1 MSQKSRPVFISKFE
15 GTVYDDLMSKKID
28 ASYEPYKIDYAEPEV
43 YHKYIPDI
51 ILPNGIIVECKGYF
65 PLEDRKKRVF
75 IRSYNP
81 HLDIRMLFMDA
92 SAKILKGS
100 KITLGTWATKHKF
113 KWAEGLI
120 PDEWVNEKEN
130 KNTKTY
136 DKNYDHRLYFKRGYG
151 IYSKWQREG
160 IG

>member
-1 MSQKSRPVFISKFE
+1 
-15 GTVYDDLMSKKID
+15 
-28 ASYEPYKIDYAEPEV
+28 
-43 YHKYIPDI
+43 
-51 ILPNGIIVECKGYF
+51 
-65 PLEDRKKRVF
+65 
-75 IRSYNP
+75 
-81 HLDIRMLFMDA
+81 MLFMDA